1 MTYDTHCSNKI
12 HANQTAFRMVK
23 RAARNSF
30 GILKDR
36 IYSNEFICN
45 KNYTSEDSVLFRS
58 LG

>member
-1 MTYDTHCSNKI
+1 MKYDTHCSNKI

-23 RAARNSF
+23 RAVGNSF

-36 IYSNEFICN
+36 IYS